1 MKIGIDIDIDNTLT
15 KVQEKLNKAAFDYAN
30 SLGKNIKDC
39 NISMKDINNDGD
51 TYRKKFKFNNE
62 ELKCF
67 LKEIQE
73 NITNNAIPRE
83 NAKEVIDKLKND
95 GHQIYIITA
104 RDSEFHDDPYM
115 YSKNWLDK
123 NKIYYDKLIVNAR
136 NKKDVCKKEEIDL
149 FIDDQPNN
157 CLQILN
163 AGIKAIMITDN
174 DDNFDGIINLKNWND
189 IYNFINGLE

>member
-1 MKIGIDIDIDNTLT
+1 MKIGIDIDNTLT

-62 ELKCF
+62 ELKYF

-73 NITNNAIPRE
+73 NITNNASPRE

-104 RDSEFHDDPYM
+104 MDSEFHDDPYM

-136 NKKDVCKKEEIDL
+136 NKKDVCEKEEIDL

>member
-1 MKIGIDIDIDNTLT
+1 MKIGIDIDNTLT

-62 ELKCF
+62 ELKYF

-73 NITNNAIPRE
+73 NITNNASPRE

>member
-1 MKIGIDIDIDNTLT
+1 
-15 KVQEKLNKAAFDYAN
+15 
-30 SLGKNIKDC
+30 
-39 NISMKDINNDGD
+39 MKDINNDGD

-62 ELKCF
+62 ELKYF

-73 NITNNAIPRE
+73 NITNNASPRE

-136 NKKDVCKKEEIDL
+136 NKKDVCEKEEIDL

-163 AGIKAIMITDN
+163 AGIKAIMIIDN